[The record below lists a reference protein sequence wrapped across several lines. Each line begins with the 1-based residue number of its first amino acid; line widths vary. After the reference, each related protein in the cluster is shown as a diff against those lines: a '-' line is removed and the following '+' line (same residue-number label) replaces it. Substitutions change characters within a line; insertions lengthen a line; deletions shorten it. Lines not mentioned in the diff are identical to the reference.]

1 MLGPSLSR
9 INRSVLLPHRKELNW
24 SLLSSSRLYLVDS
37 VEPQERVLLLV
48 KKVNC

>member
-1 MLGPSLSR
+1 MLGPSMSI
-9 INRSVLLPHRKELNW
+9 INRSVLLPHRKELDW

-37 VEPQERVLLLV
+37 VEPRERVLLLV